1 MSADTSFAADTPL
14 PSSPDRPTFGAGP
27 VDIDATPAVSIVTP
41 FFNTSSVFGETA
53 ASVLRQTLQQW
64 EWIIVNDGSTEP
76 ESLAELDRFREAD
89 SRIRVIDHEDNR
101 GPGAARNTGYA
112 AARAEF
118 VVQLDSDD
126 QLEPTML
133 EKLFWFLQSHPQYSF
148 AKGHTVGFGAE
159 SYVWVNGFHPNE
171 AFLEANHADVL
182 AMVRRDVHA
191 QVGGYDE
198 ANRDGLEDW
207 EFWLKCAVH
216 GYWGGTVHEPLAWY
230 RRRGD
235 HGDRWGNWDGGE
247 KEEAFRVTMEQRF
260 PSLWQGGFPQ
270 LDPVREIPY
279 EPIPDTLPVVNQLT
293 KDRPRILMILPW
305 MTVGGADRF
314 NLHTVEQLTREG
326 WDVTIATTVEGDQSW
341 EREFARFTSDTFV
354 LDRFLRPIDY
364 PRFLRYLTGSRSPD
378 VVFVSNSELGY
389 QLLPYLRAHHRE
401 PTYIDLSHA
410 EQEDWKSG
418 GHPQFSN
425 LYRDQIDLSIVG
437 SEHLRRWMI
446 DRGGDGSRISV
457 CHLGIDTDLW
467 HPDEAT
473 KNRVRDEFGVQGDAP
488 VILFAGRLVEEKQPR
503 VIAET
508 ILELHRS
515 GAEFRA
521 IIAGD
526 GPERSWI
533 ENFMADN
540 ALDARVDVLGR
551 VTDKRM
557 VELFQGADILFLP
570 SEREGIALALM
581 EAMACGM
588 SVVAADVGGQAE
600 LVTPGTGVLLG
611 RDTAEREAIAYA
623 KAISELMN
631 DPVRRADMG
640 ERARERVVSDFSL
653 DALASR
659 FSSLLERAQDL
670 RTAEPRDAVPVAS
683 ARASATLAIE
693 YHRAIRIAEGVPS
706 ERMPTDAFGEG
717 ARDVT
722 TEDQH
727 DPPVA
732 SRSQVYGALMGILGK
747 PYRYFKERSPERAE
761 AVRDR
766 VRSLFGYRR

>member
-1 MSADTSFAADTPL
+1 MSADLAFPDYTLLPSAPLRPSFGPVAADA
-14 PSSPDRPTFGAGP
+14 SAVP
-27 VDIDATPAVSIVTP
+27 VVTVVTP
-41 FFNTSSVFGETA
+41 FHDTSSVFHETA
-53 ASVLRQTLQQW
+53 ESVFRQTMQQW
-64 EWIIVNDGSTEP
+64 EWIIVNDGSTSQDALQVLSEYRDREP
-76 ESLAELDRFREAD
+76 Q
-89 SRIRVIDHEDNR
+89 IRVIDHEENR
-101 GPGAARNTGYA
+101 GPAAARNTGYS
-112 AARAEF
+112 AARTEF
-118 VVQLDSDD
+118 IVQLDSDD
-126 QLEPTML
+126 QLEPTMV
-133 EKLFWFLQSHPQYSF
+133 EKLFWFLTSYPEYSF
-148 AKGHTVGFGAE
+148 AKGYTVGFGAE

-171 AFLEANHADVL
+171 KFLDSNHADVL
-182 AMVRRDVHA
+182 AMVRRTVHED
-191 QVGGYDE
+191 VGGYDE
-198 ANRDGLEDW
+198 ENTDGLEDW
-207 EFWLKCAVH
+207 EFWVKCAAG
-216 GYWGGTVHEPLAWY
+216 GYWGATVHEPLAWY

-247 KEEAFRVTMEQRF
+247 KEEAFRVAMEQRF

-270 LDPVREIPY
+270 LDPEREIPY

-314 NLHTVEQLTREG
+314 NLLTVEQLTQEG

-341 EREFARFTSDTFV
+341 EREFARFTPDIFV

-378 VVFVSNSELGY
+378 IVFVSNSELGY
-389 QLLPYLRAHHRE
+389 QLLPYLRAHHPE

-446 DRGGDGSRISV
+446 ERGGDGSRISV
-457 CHLGIDTDLW
+457 CHLGIDTDIW
-467 HPDEAT
+467 HPDEVT
-473 KNRVRDEFGVQGDAP
+473 KSRVRDEFGAQGDAP
-488 VILFAGRLVEEKQPR
+488 ILLYAGRLVEEKQPR
-503 VIAET
+503 VIAQT
-508 ILELHRS
+508 ILELHRN
-515 GAEFRA
+515 GAAFRA

-533 ENFMADN
+533 ENFIADN
-540 ALDARVDVLGR
+540 ALGARVDVLGR
-551 VTDKRM
+551 VTDERM
-557 VELFQGADILFLP
+557 VELFQGTDVLLLP

-600 LVTPGTGVLLG
+600 LVTHGTGVLLE

-623 KAISELMN
+623 KAISELID
-631 DPVRRADMG
+631 DPVGRADMG
-640 ERARERVVSDFSL
+640 QRARERVVSDFSL

-659 FSSLLERAQDL
+659 FSSLLEHAQDL
-670 RTAEPRDAVPVAS
+670 RDAEPREAVPVDS

-706 ERMPTDAFGEG
+706 GRMLTDTFSRG
-717 ARDVT
+717 ARVASI
-722 TEDQH
+722 ENQLEA
-727 DPPVA
+727 PVA
-732 SRSQVYGALMGILGK
+732 TRSRAYGVLMGILGK
-747 PYRYFKERSPERAE
+747 PYRYFKVRSPERAH